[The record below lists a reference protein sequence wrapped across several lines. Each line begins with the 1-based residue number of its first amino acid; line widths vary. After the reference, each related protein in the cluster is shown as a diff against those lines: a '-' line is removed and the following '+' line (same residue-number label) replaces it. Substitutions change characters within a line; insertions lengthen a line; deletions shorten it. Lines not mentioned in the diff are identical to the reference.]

1 MSLLAQSFLIA
12 FTYDFEQAKR
22 VRNESGVDELKFHH
36 KQFMIIFGRI

>member
-1 MSLLAQSFLIA
+1 MSRLAQSFLIA
-12 FTYDFEQAKR
+12 FTYDFEQVKR